1 MSMSKKDYI
10 KVASIIHT
18 ALQESVWMMSDPSY
32 DAWASVAEVG
42 QRLAD
47 MFAADNPR
55 FDRDRFHEA
64 AGLDG
69 VR

>member
-1 MSMSKKDYI
+1 MSMSKKDYV

-18 ALQESVWMMSDPSY
+18 ALQESDPSY

-55 FDRDRFHEA
+55 FDRDRFYKA
-64 AGLDG
+64 AGLPG